1 MGCAVEPGWVRY
13 FQYSEGSRGMRRYV
27 PWNQVGCVVHALS
40 EDAALT
46 AQQEELQAARGR

>member
-1 MGCAVEPGWVRY
+1 VGCAVEPGWVRY